1 MPAGYLLVSAFHKQA
16 FASAT
21 QHQLLAFLQVAAF
34 TNRTAVLPFAR
45 FGEPAF
51 VGLPEAGFHD
61 LERYFDVA
69 DLARRWP
76 CLRVLTYREFR
87 AEFHGPPVAL
97 QLGTPRTAV
106 GDVVPSGCGKRSRPL
121 MALKATFACASL
133 TLLASARRAL
143 GGDRWR
149 TDAVV
154 VTNWSQKVVGL
165 GDASSPLFGDAF
177 AARGGCHDAAA
188 ARDPRAWPKL
198 ADRWERGST
207 RERNSQLQRLLS
219 RPFSTRFG

>member
-1 MPAGYLLVSAFHKQA
+1 MPSPLASPYMEA

-69 DLARRWP
+69 DLAKRWP
-76 CLRVLTYREFR
+76 CLRVLNYREFR
-87 AEFHGPPVAL
+87 AEHGKPPVAL

-121 MALKATFACASL
+121 VALKATFACASL
-133 TLLASARRAL
+133 TLLATRRAAATV
-143 GGDRWR
+143 RPSSPPM
-149 TDAVV
+149 A
-154 VTNWSQKVVGL
+154 GL
-165 GDASSPLFGDAF
+165 GDASSPSSATRP
-177 AARGGCHDAAA
+177 AALQRRAAA
-188 ARDPRAWPKL
+188 A
-198 ADRWERGST
+198 
-207 RERNSQLQRLLS
+207 
-219 RPFSTRFG
+219 